1 MLKRRR
7 SKKLGVVRSAVVGQE
22 KFTPFHFP
30 VGGLEV
36 HDSSVFLS
44 TPPLLFVSPYLL
56 PVAKSGPFAGLL
68 DFLTGGEISKADRL
82 RPFMQQLPPFS
93 SHSPVRYQLL
103 LLPLFPGPGYHFQYS
118 HQIECSWPRHVG
130 QRLHFKTCPCQ
141 LPCPF
146 SCNRS
151 ATPIFTVGGG
161 GWVWAHELRRQRCE
175 LVWVCLPFP

>member
-1 MLKRRR
+1 MTPLF
-7 SKKLGVVRSAVVGQE
+7 SCPPPPPFVRFSISFACGQIRAICR
-22 KFTPFHFP
+22 PAGFP
-30 VGGLEV
+30 DG
-36 HDSSVFLS
+36 
-44 TPPLLFVSPYLL
+44 
-56 PVAKSGPFAGLL
+56 
-68 DFLTGGEISKADRL
+68 GGEISKADRL

-118 HQIECSWPRHVG
+118 HQIECSWPRHVE

-161 GWVWAHELRRQRCE
+161 VGFGHTNCGGNVVSWCGCAFHSREAIFSYASTGPPAGW
-175 LVWVCLPFP
+175 

>member
-1 MLKRRR
+1 MTNNDDVLKHWASFVRQWWDR
-7 SKKLGVVRSAVVGQE
+7 KNLPPFIFLLGVWRFMTPLFSCPPPPFVRFSISFACGQIRAICR
-22 KFTPFHFP
+22 PAGFP
-30 VGGLEV
+30 DG
-36 HDSSVFLS
+36 
-44 TPPLLFVSPYLL
+44 
-56 PVAKSGPFAGLL
+56 
-68 DFLTGGEISKADRL
+68 GGEISMADRL

-118 HQIECSWPRHVG
+118 HQIECSWPRHVE

-161 GWVWAHELRRQRCE
+161 GLGLGTRTAEATL
-175 LVWVCLPFP
+175 